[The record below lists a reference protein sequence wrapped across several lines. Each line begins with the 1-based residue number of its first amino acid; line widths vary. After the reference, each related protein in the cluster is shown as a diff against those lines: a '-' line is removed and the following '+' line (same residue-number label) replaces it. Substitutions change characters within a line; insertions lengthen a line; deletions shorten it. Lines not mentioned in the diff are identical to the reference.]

1 MSLNYLQ
8 YWSAVLAFPSAF
20 NMHEEKMKVPVI
32 CTYIFSMLLEMFL
45 LKVKLSS
52 LEKRQRCSVFMRKD
66 KNCSKATRSNLHSN
80 LRKKL
85 WLQRAGIWRA
95 PQGSVCT

>member
-32 CTYIFSMLLEMFL
+32 CTYIFSLLLKMFL
-45 LKVKLSS
+45 LKVKLSN
-52 LEKRQRCSVFMRKD
+52 LEKRQRCSVFMRKH
-66 KNCSKATRSNLHSN
+66 KNCSKASWSNLHSN

-85 WLQRAGIWRA
+85 RLQRAGIWKV
-95 PQGSVCT
+95 PQGFVCT